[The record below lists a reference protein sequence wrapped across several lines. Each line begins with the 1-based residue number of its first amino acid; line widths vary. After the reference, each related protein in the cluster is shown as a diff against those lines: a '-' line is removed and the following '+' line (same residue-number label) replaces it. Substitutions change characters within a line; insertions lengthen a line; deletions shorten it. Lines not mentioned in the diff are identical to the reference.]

1 MEKCYCLTEARRV
14 SDGKSK
20 KCLAL
25 WNSLT
30 NSFARHGQCENA
42 ISVFEEMMQSAD
54 CDITPHIVTFISLLI
69 ACSHRRRLNRV
80 LLISS

>member
-42 ISVFEEMMQSAD
+42 ISLFEEMMQSAD
-54 CDITPHIVTFISLLI
+54 
-69 ACSHRRRLNRV
+69 
-80 LLISS
+80 